1 MTASQAAGQGGELC
15 FAHFSDTHVLSLEG
29 ARAREFLNKR
39 ATGAV
44 NLALNR
50 SRQYRVEVFERLLAA
65 IRALAPD
72 HTVCTGDLV
81 NLALAAEF
89 DRVRALLREHFVAGA
104 LTVVPG
110 NHDAYER
117 DATRAGRF
125 EAAFGDY
132 LPRDVDV
139 ASGGRYPVVRL
150 GTGWGVVGLSSAVPT
165 PAFLATGAIGEDQQQ
180 AARQA
185 LAAPEL
191 VGRFRMVM
199 LHHPLLP
206 DPTRP
211 FDHLRRLTDAEAV
224 VDLLAA
230 AGPDLVVHGHNHV
243 FVRNR
248 LPGTDVPLIQVAS
261 GSRRKSGHMAEFNV
275 YRIRDGRLRSI
286 ERHIYDE
293 ATDAFHPHDEWGR
306 RLP

>member
-1 MTASQAAGQGGELC
+1 MTDLPRSDGRSFC
-15 FAHFSDTHVLSLEG
+15 IAHFSDTHVLSLTG
-29 ARAREFLNKR
+29 ARPREFLNKR

-44 NLALNR
+44 NLAFNR
-50 SRQYRVEVFERLLAA
+50 SKQYRVEVFERLLVTIAG
-65 IRALAPD
+65 LAPD

-89 DRVRALLREHFVAGA
+89 DRVRDLLRQSFAPDA

-125 EAAFGDY
+125 ETAFADY

-139 ASGGRYPVVRL
+139 VGTERYPVVRL
-150 GTGWGVVGLSSAVPT
+150 RPDWAIVGLTSAVPT
-165 PAFLATGAIGEDQQQ
+165 PAFLATGTVG
-180 AARQA
+180 ARQRQA
-185 LAAPEL
+185 VRLLLAAPEL
-191 VGRFRMVM
+191 AGRFRMVM

-211 FDHLRRLTDAEAV
+211 LDHLRRLTDADEV
-224 VDLLAA
+224 VTALAESP
-230 AGPDLVVHGHNHV
+230 PDLVVHGHNHV

-248 LPGTDVPLIQVAS
+248 LPGTDTPLIQVAS
-261 GSRRKSGHMAEFNV
+261 GSRRKVGHMAEFNL
-275 YRIRDGRLRSI
+275 YRITEGRLRRI

-293 ATDAFHPHDEWGR
+293 RADAFLPHDEWGG